1 MENLTNAVVSGFFA
15 VMVAA
20 VGVLT
25 QRFVAWTKK
34 EGLLTEL
41 KNKQAYVEIVV
52 KATEQIYQ
60 EADGPAKLAKAKTQ
74 LVDYFQR
81 KKIPFSESELDM
93 LIEATVKSVKD
104 GAVAGISDGKGEDK

>member
-1 MENLTNAVVSGFFA
+1 MENLANAITTGFFA
-15 VMVAA
+15 ILVAA
-20 VGVLT
+20 IGVLAE
-25 QRFVAWTKK
+25 RFAAWTKK

-74 LVDYFQR
+74 LVDYFKR
-81 KKIPFSESELDM
+81 KKIPFDEAELDM
-93 LIEATVKSVKD
+93 LIEATVKSMKE
-104 GAVAGISDGKGEDK
+104 GAVAGLAGEDETE

>member
-1 MENLTNAVVSGFFA
+1 MENLTDAIVSGFFA

-20 VGVLT
+20 IGVLT
-25 QRFVAWTKK
+25 QKFVAWTKK

-74 LVDYFQR
+74 LVDYFKR
-81 KKIPFSESELDM
+81 KKIPFQ
-93 LIEATVKSVKD
+93 
-104 GAVAGISDGKGEDK
+104 